1 MHDIQSWGALG
12 TPEPDSGPG
21 GALDPYFGGRSQV
34 AAGGGGGGG
43 KVMEEQGAQG
53 GLAPTQELSQVPI
66 ANLLLLLLQ
75 LLQLLPRRSP
85 PGHSTF

>member
-1 MHDIQSWGALG
+1 
-12 TPEPDSGPG
+12 
-21 GALDPYFGGRSQV
+21 
-34 AAGGGGGGG
+34 
-43 KVMEEQGAQG
+43 MEEQGALG